1 MSTDHTVYDCP
12 RCGDLSHRDDS
23 AQMDVSRVCDGC
35 IDEISGQYA
44 EHYEVTH
51 TAASPAES
59 WAETVSRATL
69 GAMLCEAI
77 DAHDATDEFGAV
89 ETISWVTADG
99 IDHYAR
105 AV

>member
-1 MSTDHTVYDCP
+1 
-12 RCGDLSHRDDS
+12 
-23 AQMDVSRVCDGC
+23 VCDGC

-59 WAETVSRATL
+59 STETVPRSTL

-77 DAHDATDEFGAV
+77 DAHDDATDKFWAV

-99 IDHYAR
+99 INHYAR